1 MYSKIETERLILR
14 EWKMEDID
22 ILVDGLNHFDTAK
35 NLTVPFPYTKDH
47 AIAFIQKHL
56 KNNKESMCFA
66 ITLKETNQVIGGTSL
81 DFYKDLQKYKGGI
94 WLHRDFTKKGYGT
107 ETWRARAKFAFEN
120 LNVDELL
127 NGFYEFNNASWHMQQ
142 KVGYKQVGK
151 TTNFC
156 PALKSEVVEVV
167 TTLKKED
174 FIKN

>member
-35 NLTVPFPYTKDH
+35 NLTVPFPYTKEH
-47 AIAFIQKHL
+47 AVVFIGKHL
-56 KNNKESMCFA
+56 KNNKKSLAFA
-66 ITLKETNQVIGGTSL
+66 ITLKETNQVIGGTSI
-81 DFYKDLQKYKGGI
+81 DYDETLQKYKGGI

-107 ETWRARAKFAFEN
+107 ETWRARAKYAFETFDI
-120 LNVDELL
+120 DELE

-151 TTNFC
+151 KPTFC
-156 PALKSEVVEVV
+156 PALQSEVVEII
-167 TTLKKED
+167 TRLKKED
-174 FIKN
+174 LT